1 MTEAKAQLLEIPESD
16 YSLSFI
22 RATGPGGQN
31 VNKVSSAVQ
40 LRFDL
45 RGTRLMDVH
54 AKMRF
59 RVLAG
64 RRLTDNDELVLIAR
78 NHRTQEGNRR
88 DALERLSE
96 LILAARVIPKPRRA
110 TKPTRASKIRRVEGK
125 VQNKRVK
132 QLRGRVRDHD

>member
-1 MTEAKAQLLEIPESD
+1 MTDSATPTLDIPERD

-45 RGTRLMDVH
+45 RGTRLLDAG

-64 RRLTDNDELVLIAR
+64 RRLTDDDELVLIAR

-96 LILAARVIPKPRRA
+96 LILAARVVPKPRRA
-110 TKPTRASKIRRVEGK
+110 TKPTRASKLRRVEGK

>member
-1 MTEAKAQLLEIPESD
+1 MAESTLLDIPDSD

-45 RGTRLMDVH
+45 RGTRLMDVN

-64 RRLTDNDELVLIAR
+64 RRLTEDDELVLIAR

-96 LILAARVIPKPRRA
+96 LILAARVVPKPRRA

>member
-1 MTEAKAQLLEIPESD
+1 MTEAQVLDIPESD

-64 RRLTDNDELVLIAR
+64 RRLTDDDELVLIAR

-96 LILAARVIPKPRRA
+96 LILAARVVPKPRRA

>member
-1 MTEAKAQLLEIPESD
+1 MTESPLLDIPESD

-64 RRLTDNDELVLIAR
+64 RRLTDDDELVLIAR

>member
-1 MTEAKAQLLEIPESD
+1 MTEPTLLDIPESD

-64 RRLTDNDELVLIAR
+64 RRLTDDDELVLIAR